1 MGPREL
7 DVFTKKV
14 GFPVGST
21 MLIDEVGF
29 DVGYHVGKFA
39 VENFGDR
46 LAFPQEGL
54 TLLEQMMEKG
64 FLGKQIY
71 NILDLL
77 SSCLYVCG
85 VLVGSGVIASG
96 F

>member
-64 FLGKQIY
+64 FLGKQMY
-71 NILDLL
+71 AILVICMSVVFLWVVV
-77 SSCLYVCG
+77 SSLQD
-85 VLVGSGVIASG
+85 
-96 F
+96 FRH